1 MRRMRDR
8 SASGFSLLEL
18 MIVVGILMVI
28 TAMAMPKI
36 MTTIADVRLRSAV
49 NSASGLMQ
57 QARMMAIKDNQLRKI
72 KYTNVASGGFVYVD
86 VNDDDHIQPT
96 EAQVQMGS
104 TILGYNAP
112 TGLPALVQANLGYSP
127 VVTSVLMFNPR
138 GLPCSA
144 VTTCG
149 SGMVIY
155 FTDSRTV
162 GSPGWGAVSVSP
174 AGRVKTWLWTGSA
187 WGD

>member
-1 MRRMRDR
+1 MRQMRHR
-8 SASGFSLLEL
+8 PASGFSLLEL
-18 MIVVGILMVI
+18 MIVVGILVVI
-28 TAMAMPKI
+28 AAMAMPRI
-36 MTTIADVRLRSAV
+36 MTSVADVRLRSAT

-57 QARMMAIKDNQLRKI
+57 QARMMAIKDNMLRKV
-72 KYTNVASGGFVYVD
+72 KYSNVTSGGFVYVD
-86 VNDDDHIQPT
+86 VNDDDHIQASEP
-96 EAQVQMGS
+96 QVQMGS

-112 TGLPALVQANLGYSP
+112 TGLPALVQTNLGYTP
-127 VVTSVLMFNPR
+127 VTTSVLMFNAR

-144 VTTCG
+144 VNTCG

-155 FTDSRTV
+155 FTDSRRV

-174 AGRVKTWLWTGSA
+174 AGRVKTWMWTGSA

>member
-1 MRRMRDR
+1 MRQKRHR

-18 MIVVGILMVI
+18 MIVVGILMVVA
-28 TAMAMPKI
+28 AMAMPKI
-36 MTTIADVRLRSAV
+36 MTSVADVRLRSAV

-72 KYTNVASGGFVYVD
+72 KYSNIASGGFVYVD
-86 VNDDDHIQPT
+86 VNDDGAIQAT
-96 EAQVQMGS
+96 EPQVQMGS

-112 TGLPALVQANLGYSP
+112 TGLPALVQSNLGYTP
-127 VVTSVLMFNPR
+127 IVTSVLMFNPR

-174 AGRVKTWLWTGSA
+174 AGRVKTWIWNGSA
-187 WGD
+187 WAD